1 MKNKVTLPE
10 LIAKVATAT
19 STTKR
24 MSELFLRELFATI
37 THALENGENVS
48 IKDVGQ
54 FKISDSGDSHD
65 IIFKPSKRLAEVL
78 NQPFDAFVP
87 IELDDDVDDEM
98 LSMLS
103 GDATIEAS
111 SSESIDMPSEPE
123 PAELM
128 PPPFTTQSTGVT
140 DEKNCDDADVVEEHE
155 AEPSLN
161 EQEHLSGAVVA
172 SPENDGAGS
181 EAPTARVV
189 QPTTDGT
196 TVDSSLATDD
206 RPDDRSDNSDEAS
219 ANASKMQFY
228 KGIATGAIGMLLI
241 GLVAWFIMRPS
252 QVADEVAPATD
263 TTSTINAD
271 SVAAEPEPVKLVT
284 DTTSATM
291 YLSRIAKKHYGRAEF
306 WVYIYEENKS
316 LIKDPNNIPPGT
328 IVVIP
333 PAEKYGIDANNTE
346 SVEAAKR
353 KSFELFS
360 KSSK

>member
-65 IIFKPSKRLAEVL
+65 LIFKPSKRLAEVL

-128 PPPFTTQSTGVT
+128 PPPFTTQSTEVA
-140 DEKNCDDADVVEEHE
+140 DEKNCDDADAAEGPV
-155 AEPSLN
+155 AEPALQEQ
-161 EQEHLSGAVVA
+161 EQEHLPSAVVA
-172 SPENDGAGS
+172 SPENAGTGS

-196 TVDSSLATDD
+196 TVDSFLAT
-206 RPDDRSDNSDEAS
+206 DDRSDNSDEAS

-252 QVADEVAPATD
+252 QIADEVAPAPD
-263 TTSTINAD
+263 TTSTINTD

>member
-54 FKISDSGDSHD
+54 FKISDSGGSHD
-65 IIFKPSKRLAEVL
+65 IIFKPSKRLAEML

-111 SSESIDMPSEPE
+111 SSESIDMPSEHE
-123 PAELM
+123 PAELI
-128 PPPFTTQSTGVT
+128 PHPFTTQSTEVA
-140 DEKNCDDADVVEEHE
+140 DEGNCDDADAAEGPV
-155 AEPSLN
+155 AEPALN

-172 SPENDGAGS
+172 SPENAGTGS

-196 TVDSSLATDD
+196 TVDSSQATDD
-206 RPDDRSDNSDEAS
+206 RSHNSDEAS

-241 GLVAWFIMRPS
+241 GLVAWLIMRPS

-263 TTSTINAD
+263 TTSTINTD

-291 YLSRIAKKHYGRAEF
+291 YLSRIAKKHYGKAEF

-333 PAEKYGIDANNTE
+333 PAEKYGIDANSTE

-360 KSSK
+360 K

>member
-111 SSESIDMPSEPE
+111 SSESIDMPGEPE
-123 PAELM
+123 PAKLM

-140 DEKNCDDADVVEEHE
+140 DEGNCDDADAAEGPV
-155 AEPSLN
+155 AEPALQEQ
-161 EQEHLSGAVVA
+161 EQEHLPSAVVA
-172 SPENDGAGS
+172 SPENAGTGS

-189 QPTTDGT
+189 QPATGGT
-196 TVDSSLATDD
+196 TIDSSLATDD
-206 RPDDRSDNSDEAS
+206 RSHNSDEAS

-252 QVADEVAPATD
+252 QIADEVAPATD
-263 TTSTINAD
+263 TTSTINTD

-353 KSFELFS
+353 NSFELFS
-360 KSSK
+360 KSAK